1 MLAKLI
7 ILVIDPTPH
16 MVGGKMIGID
26 AHRTIAE
33 ILRSRSS
40 RKPDQVAFRFLAD
53 DALSCSEI
61 TYGELD
67 ASARRIASWIQSQDG
82 PAHPIPLIF
91 PAGLDFIRAFFGC
104 LYADRCAVPLSL
116 PTASEGV
123 SRVLSVLADV
133 GASMSLVA
141 DNAKSRLARE
151 LATQSDSVG
160 LVPFTVV
167 RESELSWREPQ
178 ADADKLALLQYTSG
192 STSTP
197 KGVEISHRNLVHN
210 IDQMATACLA
220 DEGSIGVSWLP
231 HFHDMGLIGGIL
243 MPLCIG
249 FPVTLMSPSSFIRRP
264 LRWLETISKTRATIS
279 GAPNFGYEHCLREI
293 GGEHTRG
300 ISLASWSTAF
310 CGAEPIRVETIA
322 RFSARFASV
331 GFRKSALF
339 PCYGLAEATLM
350 VSGRHWNQFSE
361 QKVARSSLAKGF
373 AEEAS
378 SDDDCTTLI
387 ASGTV
392 LDGHRLI
399 VVDPATRKGCPVGT
413 VGEIWIS
420 SQSVGQ
426 GYWNRR
432 DESAATFRAR
442 LAGDEKDQF
451 LRTGDLGFL
460 RHGQLFITGR
470 QKDLLIIRGA
480 NFYPEDVERA
490 LEAAVPA
497 LRAGF
502 GTVFAVDEEH
512 EEKLVVVYELKAS
525 AERGQAS
532 VFDGIVA
539 TLAREFGLQ
548 IHAIA
553 FVKRNRIPKTT
564 SGKIKRQ
571 QCRSDFLER
580 RLPIIGEWHRASRRE
595 PGAASSTTDQWI
607 GAGGLEEKIGALFK
621 AELAALLG
629 VDVGR
634 ISDDRS
640 IFDLGVDSL
649 IAVQL
654 QNRIEQSIGVRLD
667 PTTVL
672 DVGTIRGIVLELV
685 ARVNDRTTGV
695 ADLIGDMFEQVL
707 HLSDD
712 EVARLLSLEDGGAAR
727 G

>member
-1 MLAKLI
+1 M
-7 ILVIDPTPH
+7 IDLTSH
-16 MVGGKMIGID
+16 MVGGMIIGVD
-26 AHRTIAE
+26 AHRTITE
-33 ILRSRSS
+33 ILRSRAL
-40 RKPDQVAFRFLAD
+40 RKPDQIAFRFLAD
-53 DALSCSEI
+53 DVLSCSEI

-67 ASARRIASWIQSQDG
+67 TSARRIASWIQSQDG

-104 LYADRCAVPLSL
+104 LYAGRCAVPLSL
-116 PTASEGV
+116 PTASEGAR
-123 SRVLSVLADV
+123 RVLSVLADA
-133 GASMSLVA
+133 GASIALVA
-141 DNAKSRLARE
+141 DSARSRLARE
-151 LATQSDSVG
+151 LARQSDSVD
-160 LVPFTVV
+160 LIPFAAV
-167 RESELSWREPQ
+167 RDSELPWREP
-178 ADADKLALLQYTSG
+178 DANAYHLALLQYTSG

-210 IDQMATACLA
+210 IDQMATACHA
-220 DEGSIGVSWLP
+220 GEHSIGVSWLP

-243 MPLCIG
+243 MPLCVG

-279 GAPNFGYEHCLREI
+279 GAPNFGYEHCLNEI
-293 GGEHTRG
+293 GDEDTAA
-300 ISLASWSTAF
+300 IDLASWTTAF
-310 CGAEPIRVETIA
+310 CGAEPIRAETLA
-322 RFSARFASV
+322 RFSARFSGV

-361 QKVARSSLAKGF
+361 QKFARSSLAKGY
-373 AEEAS
+373 AEEPS
-378 SDDDCTTLI
+378 NEDDCTALV

-399 VVDPATRKGCPVGT
+399 VVDPATRNECPGGT

-426 GYWNRR
+426 GYWKRG

-442 LAGDEKDQF
+442 LAGNQDDQY

-490 LEAAVPA
+490 LEGAVPA

-502 GTVFAVDEEH
+502 GAVFSIDEEQ
-512 EEKLVVVYELKAS
+512 EEKLVVVYELEAS
-525 AERGQAS
+525 VERGRTLE
-532 VFDGIVA
+532 FDSIVA

-548 IHAIA
+548 VHAIA

-571 QCRSDFLER
+571 QCRSDFLEG
-580 RLPIIGEWHRASRRE
+580 RLRIIDEWHSASRRQA
-595 PGAASSTTDQWI
+595 GALGLTTDRWI
-607 GAGGLEEKIGALFK
+607 GASGLEEKIGALFK

-629 VDVGR
+629 IDVGR
-634 ISDDRS
+634 ISDERS

-649 IAVQL
+649 VAVQL
-654 QNRIEQSIGVRLD
+654 QNRIEQSTGVRLE
-667 PTTVL
+667 PATVL
-672 DVGTIRGIVLELV
+672 DVGTIGGIVLELV

-695 ADLIGDMFEQVL
+695 ADPIGDMFEQVL

-712 EVARLLSLEDGGAAR
+712 EVARLLSLEDGGAVR